1 LACLTEGFLS
11 VVAHHSRAKFKLAL
25 GLELFHISSMN
36 DVNWRHFPSSTYPA
50 PECLSVVDVVRR
62 NQSKFRLDEKDSL
75 TSDEVLSILR
85 DDLAASGFK
94 VESSKRK
101 DDKLPQV
108 VTWGENGKPDKSFHV
123 DAFHEEAGV
132 VVEIEAGQAV
142 ANHRFLKDFFEACAL
157 QKANHLVIAVRMEY
171 KKSKDY
177 AIICKFFESIY
188 ASNRMTFPLKGLLI
202 IGYHVH

>member
-1 LACLTEGFLS
+1 
-11 VVAHHSRAKFKLAL
+11 
-25 GLELFHISSMN
+25 MN

-50 PECLSVVDVVRR
+50 KECLAVVEVIKK
-62 NQSKFRLDEKDSL
+62 NQSKFRLDEKGGL
-75 TSDEVLSILR
+75 TSDEVLAILR
-85 DDLAASGFK
+85 DDLIAAGFK
-94 VESSKRK
+94 TEKSKRV

-123 DAFHEEAGV
+123 DAFHEKEGV

-157 QKANHLVIAVRMEY
+157 QMAQHLVIAVRMDY
-171 KKSKDY
+171 KGNKDY
-177 AIICKFFESIY
+177 ATICKFFDSIY

-202 IGYHVH
+202 IGYNVN

>member
-1 LACLTEGFLS
+1 MLCS
-11 VVAHHSRAKFKLAL
+11 
-25 GLELFHISSMN
+25 FHISNMN
-36 DVNWRHFPSSTYPA
+36 DVNWRHFPSSSYPS
-50 PECLSVVDVVRR
+50 PECLAVVDVIRR
-62 NQSKFRLDEKDSL
+62 NQSKFHLDEKGGL

-85 DDLAASGFK
+85 ADLVASGFK
-94 VESSKRK
+94 VELSKRK

-123 DAFHEEAGV
+123 DAFHEETGV

-171 KKSKDY
+171 KDTKDY
-177 AIICKFFESIY
+177 AIICRFFESIY

-202 IGYHVH
+202 IGYHVN